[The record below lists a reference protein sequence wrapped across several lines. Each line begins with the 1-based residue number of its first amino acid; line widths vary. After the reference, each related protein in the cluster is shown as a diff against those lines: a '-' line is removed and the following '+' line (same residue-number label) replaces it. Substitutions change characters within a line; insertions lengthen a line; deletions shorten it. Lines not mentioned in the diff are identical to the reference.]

1 MAFKAGTVSKLYLN
15 NIAASV
21 VDLSPYID
29 TVDVPQTVEMIDV
42 SVLGT
47 AAKAFING
55 LTDGDVISFSGPY
68 DVTVH
73 TQLTALKAGQSA
85 GSAAAA
91 FIWGPGGSVAS
102 QARSAGS
109 AFLASYNTSVGVGGR
124 VEYAASLQVTGAVTN
139 GTF

>member
-1 MAFKAGTVSKLYLN
+1 MAFKPGTVSKIYVN

-21 VDLSPYID
+21 VDLSPYVD
-29 TVDVPQTVEMIDV
+29 TFSYPQTVQMLEV
-42 SVLGT
+42 SVFGT
-47 AAKAFING
+47 AARQFLNG
-55 LTDGDVISFSGPY
+55 LTDGDVISFGGPY

-109 AFLASYNTSVGVGGR
+109 AFLASYAVSSGVGGR
-124 VEYAASLQVTGAVTN
+124 VEWSASLQVTGAVVN

>member
-1 MAFKAGTVSKLYLN
+1 MAFKAGTVSALYVN

-21 VDLSPYID
+21 VNLSPYVD
-29 TVDVPQTVEMIDV
+29 QVDYPQTVTTVDV
-42 SVLGT
+42 SVFGT
-47 AAKAFING
+47 AAKQSLPS
-55 LTDGDVISFSGPY
+55 LTDGDTLAFKGPY

-109 AFLASYNTSVGVGGR
+109 AWLTSYGVSSTVAGR
-124 VEYAASLQVTGAVTN
+124 VEYTASLQITGAVTN

>member
-1 MAFKAGTVSKLYLN
+1 MAFRAGTVSKFYLN
-15 NIAASV
+15 NIAASP

-29 TVDVPQTVEMIDV
+29 NVDYPQTVEMIDV
-42 SVLGT
+42 SVFGT
-47 AAKAFING
+47 AAKAFLNG
-55 LTDGDVISFSGPY
+55 LTDGDTISFSGPY
-68 DVTVH
+68 DATVH

-109 AFLASYNTSVGVGGR
+109 AFLASYAVSSGVGGR
-124 VEYAASLQVTGAVTN
+124 VEYSASLQVTGAVTN